1 VILFWVTALALVM
14 LLYVLLDGFDLGV
27 GILFAFTPEERD
39 KRQMLVAIS
48 PVWDGNETW
57 LVIAATILFGAFS
70 RAYAALLAAFY
81 LPVVLMLG
89 ALILRGV
96 AFEFRDR
103 ARRMRW
109 IWDMAFAG
117 GSCLA
122 SFLQGVTV
130 GQLVQGLPVVS
141 GAYAGGPL
149 HWLNPF
155 SLLCGIG
162 LCLGYALLGA
172 AWLVGKC
179 EGKLRTRAY
188 GVLPWLLASVLVF
201 LIVVFALSLAKNLPI
216 MHRWL
221 ERPYLAVFPLIGL
234 IAMLALVWAIRTKKR
249 DGLPFKMA
257 AMIFI
262 SAFGTL
268 AVSFWPYMLP
278 FGLTIDQ
285 AASPPASLHFMF
297 WGAGI
302 VVLPLTL
309 GYTLIVYR
317 VFGGKIIERAGE
329 Y

>member
-1 VILFWVTALALVM
+1 

-27 GILFAFTPEERD
+27 GILFGFMREESS
-39 KRQMLVAIS
+39 KREMLTSIS

-70 RAYAALLAAFY
+70 RAYAVLLSAFY

-96 AFEFRDR
+96 AFEFRYKTMR
-103 ARRMRW
+103 LRW
-109 IWDMAFAG
+109 IWDIAFAG

-130 GQLVQGLPVVS
+130 GQLVQGLPLAN
-141 GAYAGGPL
+141 GMYAGGPL

-155 SLLCGIG
+155 SLICGIG
-162 LCLGYALLGA
+162 LCLGYGLLGA
-172 AWLVGKC
+172 AWLVSKC
-179 EGKLRTRAY
+179 EGTLRTWAY
-188 GVLPWLLASVLVF
+188 SVLPWLLACVLVF
-201 LIVVFALSLAKNLPI
+201 LIAVFVLSLSKNLPI

-221 ERPYLAVFPLIGL
+221 ERPYLTVFPAIGFAAVL
-234 IAMLALVWAIRTKKR
+234 AMIWEIRTKNR
-249 DGLPFKMA
+249 DGLPFRMA
-257 AMIFI
+257 ATIFI

-268 AVSFWPYMLP
+268 AVSFWPYMIP

-302 VVLPLTL
+302 VILPLTL